1 MAGVTKT
8 SKENQKLYKR
18 VKKAQKEHKDKEIKF
33 EQNVDVEKI
42 FQRKRRQF
50 IIKTKKEIEQ
60 EKQREKERQEQ
71 EEREKLQDLFEMKQE
86 YENHFDLLST
96 VSKQYHDKE
105 EYVNHLDNLR

>member
-1 MAGVTKT
+1 MVGVTKS
-8 SKENQKLYKR
+8 SKENQKLFKR
-18 VKKAQKEHKDKEIKF
+18 IKKVQKEHRDKEAKF

-42 FQRKRRQF
+42 FQRKRKQF

-60 EKQREKERQEQ
+60 EKQREKEMEEQ
-71 EEREKLQDLFEMKQE
+71 EKREKLNYLFEIKQG
-86 YENHFDLLST
+86 YENNFDLLSM